1 MPTRTFVTK
10 FLSTVDSVS
19 PMRTWRVKSSNKT
32 RFDIDVLNAI
42 RTRDKHYK
50 KLKQSG
56 QEIDK
61 DNLKYAKL
69 LLTIVLN
76 Y

>member
-1 MPTRTFVTK
+1 M
-10 FLSTVDSVS
+10 
-19 PMRTWRVKSSNKT
+19 KSSNKT

-42 RTRDKHYK
+42 RNRDKHYK

-69 LLTIVLN
+69 TYKSTKLLINNKKIL
-76 Y
+76 YFEEKICKK